1 MRQAASF
8 LGLSAA
14 GSVRFVLIL
23 EVCLRHWQALR
34 IRDQELQAVRAGAS
48 PRLLPADTRHLLHFA
63 IPEKESARDEGGP
76 SLARPGA
83 RRDSWAT
90 RLRFASWL
98 CHAPAVQ
105 PWEIH
110 SISLSLILLMCAD
123 DYIDKLLGTGSL
135 AHAKHTENIS

>member
-1 MRQAASF
+1 MRHAVGF
-8 LGLSAA
+8 L

-23 EVCLRHWQALR
+23 EVCLWHWQALR

-48 PRLLPADTRHLLHFA
+48 PRLFPADSRHLLHFTS
-63 IPEKESARDEGGP
+63 PKKESAGGGGGP

-83 RRDSWAT
+83 RRDSGAAP
-90 RLRFASWL
+90 LRFASWL

-110 SISLSLILLMCAD
+110 SISLSLILLVCTD
-123 DYIDKLLGTGSL
+123 DCIDKLLGTDSL
-135 AHAKHTENIS
+135 AHENIS